1 MTARLTLG
9 GPLAIA
15 CATCGSPR
23 LHDCHTSGGNT
34 CGPHAARVK
43 GAPPI
48 EEAGAGD
55 LVAVDLDSRSV
66 LALLQ
71 VVGEVGVQVRTWR
84 VGTKS
89 FASPRLLP
97 PSAVQRLATPAGC
110 PDDSQTAA
118 ARIALARL
126 TP

>member
-15 CATCGSPR
+15 CETCGSPR
-23 LHDCHTSGGNT
+23 LHDCHTTSGNT
-34 CGPHAARVK
+34 CPPHAARVK
-43 GAPPI
+43 AAPPF
-48 EEAGAGD
+48 EEASAGD
-55 LVAVDLDSRSV
+55 LVAVDLDGRSV

-71 VVGEVGVQVRTWR
+71 VVGEVGVQVRTYR
-84 VGTKS
+84 TGTKS

-97 PSAVQRLATPAGC
+97 RSAVQRRAISPARDVLA
-110 PDDSQTAA
+110 
-118 ARIALARL
+118 ALAKI

>member
-1 MTARLTLG
+1 MTPETVTLG

-15 CATCGSPR
+15 CATCSAPR
-23 LHDCHTSGGNT
+23 LHDCHTASGNT

-43 GAPPI
+43 AAPPF

-55 LVAVDLDSRSV
+55 LVAVDLDGRSV

-71 VVGEVGVQVRTWR
+71 VVGDVGVQVRTYR
-84 VGTKS
+84 AGTAS

-97 PSAVQRLATPAGC
+97 RSAVQRRAISPAADVLA
-110 PDDSQTAA
+110 
-118 ARIALARL
+118 ALARL